1 MSICEHRHT
10 ASGGH
15 HFHQDFL
22 PLAVKLSRENAD
34 AGDVATRERKLDTS
48 RAPDGKTAPGCQG
61 KIDNSNPRTP
71 LRA

>member
-34 AGDVATRERKLDTS
+34 ARDVATGAR
-48 RAPDGKTAPGCQG
+48 Q
-61 KIDNSNPRTP
+61 
-71 LRA
+71 